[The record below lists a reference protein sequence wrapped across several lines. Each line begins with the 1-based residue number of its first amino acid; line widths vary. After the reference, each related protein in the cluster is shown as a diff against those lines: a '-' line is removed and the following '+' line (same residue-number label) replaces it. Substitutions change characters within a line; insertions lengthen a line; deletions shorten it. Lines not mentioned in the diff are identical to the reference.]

1 MSKFLKLEIKQKN
14 CTGLY
19 LKVEDDFQKEL
30 KNITDIN
37 KYLKDNQTV
46 TLQLRQKVDYKRG
59 KKNFIFFYN
68 ETKEDFSKMIV
79 SSFNSIFSIIEAS
92 KLDIKEKISKGISL
106 KKNKAENQETKELN
120 DNPTFLEV
128 AEDFIQKRALLLR
141 GKSLKSYKTTF
152 LYTFKKI
159 HNIKF
164 SDITNKDITNLINDL
179 KKQKIKDGSIVLKG
193 IHLKVLFRKNRNLNN
208 LVNLDDIELPKN
220 ATKRDYRLSLDD
232 TKRIIQ
238 GLREYSKTTLK
249 DGTVFYKKEE
259 LKNIFAFS
267 LNGRR
272 ISEILNLRFEDINI
286 DTRTFIIKSE
296 NAKGKKQLDF
306 YIDDYLLEAIKS
318 QAILRN
324 VDLNSNSNKR
334 VFKTLSINTP
344 LVNFQKMLS
353 DMNLPKL
360 RLHDIRHLLAT
371 TLVQNGTP
379 IQHISRM
386 LGHSSIAITEA
397 RYATTNREQANKA
410 MNDFNKL
417 MEL

>member
-19 LKVEDDFQKEL
+19 LKVEDNFQKEL

-46 TLQLRQKVDYKRG
+46 TLQLRQKVENKRG
-59 KKNFIFFYN
+59 KKNFTFFYN

-220 ATKRDYRLSLDD
+220 GTKRDYRLSLDD

-397 RYATTNREQANKA
+397 RYATTNKEQANKA

>member
-46 TLQLRQKVDYKRG
+46 TLQLRQKVDNKRG
-59 KKNFIFFYN
+59 KKNFTFFYN

-179 KKQKIKDGSIVLKG
+179 KKQKIKDSSIVLKG

-220 ATKRDYRLSLDD
+220 GTKRDYRLSLDD

-286 DTRTFIIKSE
+286 NTRTFIIKSE

-334 VFKTLSINTP
+334 VFKTSSVTTP
-344 LVNFQKMLS
+344 LLNFQKMLQ

-379 IQHISRM
+379 IQYISRM
-386 LGHSSIAITEA
+386 LGHSKIAITEA
-397 RYATTNREQANKA
+397 RYATTNKEQANKA

>member
-1 MSKFLKLEIKQKN
+1 MSKFLKLENKKKN

-19 LKVEDDFQKEL
+19 LKVEDNFQKEL
-30 KNITDIN
+30 KSITDIN

-46 TLQLRQKVDYKRG
+46 TLQLRQKVENKRG
-59 KKNFIFFYN
+59 KKNFTFFYN

-79 SSFNSIFSIIEAS
+79 STFNSIFSIIEAS

-397 RYATTNREQANKA
+397 RYATTNKEQANKA

>member
-19 LKVEDDFQKEL
+19 LKVEDDFQKKLE
-30 KNITDIN
+30 NIN
-37 KYLKDNQTV
+37 HLNNYLKDNQTV

-220 ATKRDYRLSLDD
+220 GTKRDYRLSLDD

-286 DTRTFIIKSE
+286 NTRTFIIKSE

-334 VFKTLSINTP
+334 VFKTSSINTP

-360 RLHDIRHLLAT
+360 RLHDLRHMIAT

>member
-19 LKVEDDFQKEL
+19 LKVEDNFQKEL

-46 TLQLRQKVDYKRG
+46 TLQLRQKVDNKRG
-59 KKNFIFFYN
+59 KKNFIFFHN

-220 ATKRDYRLSLDD
+220 GTKRDYRLSLDD

-344 LVNFQKMLS
+344 LVNFQKMLN

>member
-19 LKVEDDFQKEL
+19 LKVEDDFQKKLE
-30 KNITDIN
+30 NIN
-37 KYLKDNQTV
+37 HLNNYLKDNQTV

-220 ATKRDYRLSLDD
+220 GTKRDYRLSLDD

-324 VDLNSNSNKR
+324 VDLNSNSNKK
-334 VFKTLSINTP
+334 VFKTSSINTP
-344 LVNFQKMLS
+344 LVNFQKMLN

>member
-19 LKVEDDFQKEL
+19 LKVEDNFQKEL

-46 TLQLRQKVDYKRG
+46 TLQLRQKVENKRG
-59 KKNFIFFYN
+59 KKNFTFFYN

-220 ATKRDYRLSLDD
+220 GTKRDYRLSLDD

-238 GLREYSKTTLK
+238 GLREYSKATLK

-286 DTRTFIIKSE
+286 NTRTFIIKSE

-334 VFKTLSINTP
+334 VFKTSSINTP

-397 RYATTNREQANKA
+397 RYATTNKEQANKA

>member
-19 LKVEDDFQKEL
+19 LKVEDNFQKEL

-46 TLQLRQKVDYKRG
+46 TLQLRQKVENKRG
-59 KKNFIFFYN
+59 KKNFTFFYN

-179 KKQKIKDGSIVLKG
+179 KKQKIKDGSILLKG

-286 DTRTFIIKSE
+286 NTRTFIIKSE

-344 LVNFQKMLS
+344 LVNFQKMLN

-397 RYATTNREQANKA
+397 RYATTNKEQANKA

>member
-19 LKVEDDFQKEL
+19 LKVEDDFQKKLE
-30 KNITDIN
+30 NIN
-37 KYLKDNQTV
+37 HLNNYLKDNQTV

-220 ATKRDYRLSLDD
+220 GTKRDYRLSLDD

-238 GLREYSKTTLK
+238 GLREYSKTILK

-344 LVNFQKMLS
+344 LVNFQKMLN

>member
-19 LKVEDDFQKEL
+19 LKVEDDFQKKLE
-30 KNITDIN
+30 NIN
-37 KYLKDNQTV
+37 HLNNYLKDNQTV

-220 ATKRDYRLSLDD
+220 GTKRDYRLSLDD

-344 LVNFQKMLS
+344 LVNFQKMLN

-360 RLHDIRHLLAT
+360 RLHDLRHMIAT

>member
-19 LKVEDDFQKEL
+19 LKVEDNFQKEL

-46 TLQLRQKVDYKRG
+46 TLQLRQKVENKRG
-59 KKNFIFFYN
+59 KKNFTFFYN

-179 KKQKIKDGSIVLKG
+179 KKQKIKDGSILLKG

-238 GLREYSKTTLK
+238 GLREYSKATLK

-286 DTRTFIIKSE
+286 NTRTFIIKSE

-334 VFKTLSINTP
+334 VFKTSSINTP
-344 LVNFQKMLS
+344 LVNFQKMLQ

-397 RYATTNREQANKA
+397 RYATTNKEQANKA

>member
-19 LKVEDDFQKEL
+19 LKVEDDFQKKLE
-30 KNITDIN
+30 NIN
-37 KYLKDNQTV
+37 HLNNYLKDNQTV

-220 ATKRDYRLSLDD
+220 GTKRDYRLSLDD

-286 DTRTFIIKSE
+286 NTRTFIIKSE

-344 LVNFQKMLS
+344 LVNFQKMLN

-397 RYATTNREQANKA
+397 RYATTNKEQANKA

>member
-19 LKVEDDFQKEL
+19 LKVEDNFQKEL

-46 TLQLRQKVDYKRG
+46 TLQLRQKVENKRG
-59 KKNFIFFYN
+59 KKNFTFFYN

-220 ATKRDYRLSLDD
+220 GTKRDYRLSLDD

-286 DTRTFIIKSE
+286 NTRTFIIKSE

-344 LVNFQKMLS
+344 LVNFQKMLN

-360 RLHDIRHLLAT
+360 RLHDLRHMIAT

-397 RYATTNREQANKA
+397 RYATTNKEQANKA
-410 MNDFNKL
+410 MSDFNKL

>member
-46 TLQLRQKVDYKRG
+46 TLQLRQKVDNKRG
-59 KKNFIFFYN
+59 KKNFTFFYN

-128 AEDFIQKRALLLR
+128 VEDFIQKRALLLR

-220 ATKRDYRLSLDD
+220 GTKRDYRLSLDD

-397 RYATTNREQANKA
+397 RYATTNKEQANKA

>member
-46 TLQLRQKVDYKRG
+46 TLQLRQKIDNKRG
-59 KKNFIFFYN
+59 KKNFTFFYN
-68 ETKEDFSKMIV
+68 ETKEDFEKNIV
-79 SSFNSIFSIIEAS
+79 STFNSIFSIIEAS
-92 KLDIKEKISKGISL
+92 RLEIKEKISNGISL
-106 KKNKAENQETKELN
+106 KRNKAENQETKELN

-128 AEDFIQKRALLLR
+128 VEDFLKRRALLLR

-159 HNIKF
+159 HNINF

-179 KKQKIKDGSIVLKG
+179 KKQKIKDGSILLKG

-220 ATKRDYRLSLDD
+220 GTKRDYRLSLDD

-306 YIDDYLLEAIKS
+306 YIDDHLLKAIKS

-334 VFKTLSINTP
+334 VFKTSSVTTP
-344 LVNFQKMLS
+344 LLNFQKMLQ

-379 IQHISRM
+379 IQYISRM
-386 LGHSSIAITEA
+386 LGHSKIAITES
-397 RYATTNREQANKA
+397 RYATTNKEQANKA

-417 MEL
+417 MES

>member
-1 MSKFLKLEIKQKN
+1 M
-14 CTGLY
+14 
-19 LKVEDDFQKEL
+19 
-30 KNITDIN
+30 
-37 KYLKDNQTV
+37 
-46 TLQLRQKVDYKRG
+46 LQ
-59 KKNFIFFYN
+59 
-68 ETKEDFSKMIV
+68 
-79 SSFNSIFSIIEAS
+79 
-92 KLDIKEKISKGISL
+92 
-106 KKNKAENQETKELN
+106 
-120 DNPTFLEV
+120 
-128 AEDFIQKRALLLR
+128 
-141 GKSLKSYKTTF
+141 
-152 LYTFKKI
+152 
-159 HNIKF
+159 
-164 SDITNKDITNLINDL
+164 
-179 KKQKIKDGSIVLKG
+179 
-193 IHLKVLFRKNRNLNN
+193 
-208 LVNLDDIELPKN
+208 
-220 ATKRDYRLSLDD
+220 KRDYRLSLDD

-296 NAKGKKQLDF
+296 NAKENNLIF

-334 VFKTLSINTP
+334 VFKTSSINTP
-344 LVNFQKMLS
+344 LVNFQKMLQ

-386 LGHSSIAITEA
+386 LGHSSIA
-397 RYATTNREQANKA
+397 NH
-410 MNDFNKL
+410 
-417 MEL
+417 

>member
-19 LKVEDDFQKEL
+19 LKVEDNFQKEL

-46 TLQLRQKVDYKRG
+46 TLQLRQKIENKRG
-59 KKNFIFFYN
+59 KKNFTFFYN

-179 KKQKIKDGSIVLKG
+179 KKQKIKDGSILLKG

-220 ATKRDYRLSLDD
+220 GTKRDYRLSLDD

-238 GLREYSKTTLK
+238 GLREYSKATLK

-286 DTRTFIIKSE
+286 NTRTFIIKSE

-344 LVNFQKMLS
+344 LVNFQKMLN

-397 RYATTNREQANKA
+397 RYATTNKEQANKA

>member
-19 LKVEDDFQKEL
+19 LKVEDNFQKKLE
-30 KNITDIN
+30 NIN
-37 KYLKDNQTV
+37 HLNNYLKDNQTV
-46 TLQLRQKVDYKRG
+46 TLQLRQKVENKRG
-59 KKNFIFFYN
+59 KKNFTFFYN

-324 VDLNSNSNKR
+324 VDLNSNSNKK
-334 VFKTLSINTP
+334 VFKTSSINTP
-344 LVNFQKMLS
+344 LVNFQKMLN

-360 RLHDIRHLLAT
+360 RLHDLRHMIAT

-397 RYATTNREQANKA
+397 RYATTNKEQANKA

>member
-19 LKVEDDFQKEL
+19 LKVEDNFQKEL

-46 TLQLRQKVDYKRG
+46 TLQLRQKVENKRG

-159 HNIKF
+159 HNINF

-179 KKQKIKDGSIVLKG
+179 KKQKIKDGSILLKG

-220 ATKRDYRLSLDD
+220 GTKRDYRLSLDD

-324 VDLNSNSNKR
+324 VDLNSNSNKK
-334 VFKTLSINTP
+334 VFKTSSINTP
-344 LVNFQKMLS
+344 LVNFQKMLN

-360 RLHDIRHLLAT
+360 RLHDLRHMIAT

-397 RYATTNREQANKA
+397 RYATTNKEQANKA
-410 MNDFNKL
+410 MSDFNKL

>member
-19 LKVEDDFQKEL
+19 LKVEDDFQKKLE
-30 KNITDIN
+30 NIN
-37 KYLKDNQTV
+37 HLNNYLKDNQTV

-179 KKQKIKDGSIVLKG
+179 KKQKIKDGSILLKG

-220 ATKRDYRLSLDD
+220 GTKRDYRLSLDD

-344 LVNFQKMLS
+344 LVNFQKMLN

-397 RYATTNREQANKA
+397 RYATTNKEQANKA

>member
-19 LKVEDDFQKEL
+19 LKVEDNFQKEL

-46 TLQLRQKVDYKRG
+46 TLQLRQKVENKRG
-59 KKNFIFFYN
+59 KKNFTFFYN

-128 AEDFIQKRALLLR
+128 VEDFIQKRALLLR

-220 ATKRDYRLSLDD
+220 GTKRDYRLSLDD

-286 DTRTFIIKSE
+286 NTRTFIIKSE

-344 LVNFQKMLS
+344 LVNFQKMLN

-360 RLHDIRHLLAT
+360 RLHDLRHMIAT

-397 RYATTNREQANKA
+397 RYATTNKEQANKA

>member
-1 MSKFLKLEIKQKN
+1 MIFYVRKLS
-14 CTGLY
+14 
-19 LKVEDDFQKEL
+19 
-30 KNITDIN
+30 

-46 TLQLRQKVDYKRG
+46 TLQLRQKVDNKRG
-59 KKNFIFFYN
+59 KKNFTFFYN

-79 SSFNSIFSIIEAS
+79 STFNSIFSIIEAS

-220 ATKRDYRLSLDD
+220 GTKRDYRLSLDD

-272 ISEILNLRFEDINI
+272 VSEILNLRFEDINI

-334 VFKTLSINTP
+334 VFKTSSINTP

-360 RLHDIRHLLAT
+360 RLHDLRHMIAT

-397 RYATTNREQANKA
+397 RYATTNKEQANKA

>member
-19 LKVEDDFQKEL
+19 LKVEDNFQKEL

-46 TLQLRQKVDYKRG
+46 TLQLRQKVENKRG
-59 KKNFIFFYN
+59 KKNFTFFYN

-92 KLDIKEKISKGISL
+92 RLDIKEKISKGISL

-128 AEDFIQKRALLLR
+128 AEDFLSNRELTLRSGTLYLYKAVFSYSKQLHSKR
-141 GKSLKSYKTTF
+141 
-152 LYTFKKI
+152 FKE
-159 HNIKF
+159 
-164 SDITNKDITNLINDL
+164 ITNKDIINQINDF
-179 KKQKIKDGSIVLKG
+179 KKQNLKDNTIELRGIILKTLFKKNK
-193 IHLKVLFRKNRNLNN
+193 HLNK
-208 LVNLDDIELPKN
+208 LVTLEDIELPTNNTRREYK
-220 ATKRDYRLSLDD
+220 LSLDD

-334 VFKTLSINTP
+334 VFKTSSVTTP
-344 LVNFQKMLS
+344 LLNFQKMLS

-379 IQHISRM
+379 IQYISRM
-386 LGHSSIAITEA
+386 LGHSKIAITEA
-397 RYATTNREQANKA
+397 RYATTNKEQANKA
-410 MNDFNKL
+410 MSDFNKL

>member
-19 LKVEDDFQKEL
+19 LKVEDDFQKKLE
-30 KNITDIN
+30 NIN
-37 KYLKDNQTV
+37 HLNNYLKDNQTV
-46 TLQLRQKVDYKRG
+46 TLQLRQKIENKRG
-59 KKNFIFFYN
+59 KKNFTFLHN

-179 KKQKIKDGSIVLKG
+179 KKQKIKDGSILLKG

-220 ATKRDYRLSLDD
+220 GTKRDYRLSLDD

-344 LVNFQKMLS
+344 LVNFQKMLN

-397 RYATTNREQANKA
+397 RYATTNKEQANKA

>member
-19 LKVEDDFQKEL
+19 LKVEDDFQKKLE
-30 KNITDIN
+30 NIN
-37 KYLKDNQTV
+37 HLNNYLKDNQTV
-46 TLQLRQKVDYKRG
+46 TLQLRQKIENKRG
-59 KKNFIFFYN
+59 KENFTFFHN

-220 ATKRDYRLSLDD
+220 GTKRDYRLSLDD

-344 LVNFQKMLS
+344 LVNFQKMLN

-397 RYATTNREQANKA
+397 RYATTNKEQANKA

>member
-46 TLQLRQKVDYKRG
+46 TLQLRQKIENKRG
-59 KKNFIFFYN
+59 KKNFTFFYN

-106 KKNKAENQETKELN
+106 KRNKAENQETKELN

-220 ATKRDYRLSLDD
+220 GTKRDYRLSLDD

-344 LVNFQKMLS
+344 LVNFQKMLN

>member
-46 TLQLRQKVDYKRG
+46 TLQLRQKVDNKRG
-59 KKNFIFFYN
+59 KKNFTFFYN

-179 KKQKIKDGSIVLKG
+179 KKQKIKDGSILLKG

-220 ATKRDYRLSLDD
+220 GTKRDYRLSLDD

-324 VDLNSNSNKR
+324 VDLNSNSNKK
-334 VFKTLSINTP
+334 VFKTSSINTP

-397 RYATTNREQANKA
+397 RYATTNKEQANKA

>member
-19 LKVEDDFQKEL
+19 LKVEDNFQKEL

-46 TLQLRQKVDYKRG
+46 TLQLRQKVDNKRG
-59 KKNFIFFYN
+59 KKNFTFFYN

-179 KKQKIKDGSIVLKG
+179 KKQKIKDSSIVLKG

-220 ATKRDYRLSLDD
+220 GTKRDYRLSLDD

-272 ISEILNLRFEDINI
+272 VSEILNLRFEDINI
-286 DTRTFIIKSE
+286 NTRTFIIKSE

-334 VFKTLSINTP
+334 VFKTSSINTP

-360 RLHDIRHLLAT
+360 RLHDLRHMIAT

-397 RYATTNREQANKA
+397 RYATTNKEQANKA

>member
-1 MSKFLKLEIKQKN
+1 MSILMNIEKIS
-14 CTGLY
+14 
-19 LKVEDDFQKEL
+19 QKEL

-46 TLQLRQKVDYKRG
+46 TLQLRQKVDNKRG
-59 KKNFIFFYN
+59 KKNFTFFYN

-179 KKQKIKDGSIVLKG
+179 KKQKIKDSSIVLKG

-220 ATKRDYRLSLDD
+220 GTKRDYRLSLDD

-324 VDLNSNSNKR
+324 VDLNSNSNKK
-334 VFKTLSINTP
+334 VFKTSSINTP

-397 RYATTNREQANKA
+397 RYATTNKEQANKA

>member
-19 LKVEDDFQKEL
+19 LKVEDDFQKKLE
-30 KNITDIN
+30 NIN
-37 KYLKDNQTV
+37 HLNNYLKDNQTV

-59 KKNFIFFYN
+59 KKNFIFFFN

-220 ATKRDYRLSLDD
+220 GTKRDYRLSLDD

-344 LVNFQKMLS
+344 LVNFQKMLN
-353 DMNLPKL
+353 DMDLPKL

-397 RYATTNREQANKA
+397 RYATTNKEQANKA

>member
-19 LKVEDDFQKEL
+19 LKVEDNFQKEL

-46 TLQLRQKVDYKRG
+46 TLQLRQKIENKRG
-59 KKNFIFFYN
+59 KKNFTFFYN

-220 ATKRDYRLSLDD
+220 GTKRDYRLSLDD

-334 VFKTLSINTP
+334 VFKTSSINTP
-344 LVNFQKMLS
+344 LVNFQKMLN

-360 RLHDIRHLLAT
+360 RLHDLRHMIAT

>member
-1 MSKFLKLEIKQKN
+1 MSKFLKLKIENKN

-19 LKVEDDFQKEL
+19 LKVEDDFQKKLE
-30 KNITDIN
+30 NIN
-37 KYLKDNQTV
+37 HLNNYLKDNQTV
-46 TLQLRQKVDYKRG
+46 TLQLRQKIQNKRG
-59 KKNFIFFYN
+59 KKNFIFLHN

-220 ATKRDYRLSLDD
+220 GTKRDYRLSLDD

-286 DTRTFIIKSE
+286 DTRAFIIKSE

-344 LVNFQKMLS
+344 LVNFQKMLN

>member
-19 LKVEDDFQKEL
+19 LKVEDNFQKEL
-30 KNITDIN
+30 KSITDIN

-46 TLQLRQKVDYKRG
+46 TLQLRQKVDNKRG
-59 KKNFIFFYN
+59 KKNFTFFYN

-79 SSFNSIFSIIEAS
+79 STFNSIFSIIEAS

-220 ATKRDYRLSLDD
+220 GTKRDYRLSLDD

-324 VDLNSNSNKR
+324 VDLNSNSNKK
-334 VFKTLSINTP
+334 VFKTSSINTP
-344 LVNFQKMLS
+344 LVNFQKMLN

-360 RLHDIRHLLAT
+360 RLHDLRHMIAT

-397 RYATTNREQANKA
+397 RYATTNKEQANKA

>member
-19 LKVEDDFQKEL
+19 LKVEDNFQKEL

-46 TLQLRQKVDYKRG
+46 TLQLRQKIENKRG
-59 KKNFIFFYN
+59 KKNFTFFHN

-220 ATKRDYRLSLDD
+220 GTKRDYRLSLDD

-324 VDLNSNSNKR
+324 VDLNSNSNKK
-334 VFKTLSINTP
+334 VFKTSSINTP
-344 LVNFQKMLS
+344 LVNFQKMLN

-360 RLHDIRHLLAT
+360 RLHDLRHMIAT

-397 RYATTNREQANKA
+397 RYATTNKEQANKA

>member
-19 LKVEDDFQKEL
+19 LKVEDNFQKEL

-46 TLQLRQKVDYKRG
+46 TLQLRQKIENKRG
-59 KKNFIFFYN
+59 KKNFTFFHN

-128 AEDFIQKRALLLR
+128 VEDFIQKRALLLR

-193 IHLKVLFRKNRNLNN
+193 IHLKVLFRKNRNLNS
-208 LVNLDDIELPKN
+208 LVNLDDIELPKKG
-220 ATKRDYRLSLDD
+220 TKRDYRLSLDD

-272 ISEILNLRFEDINI
+272 VSEILNLRFEDINI

-324 VDLNSNSNKR
+324 VDLNSNSNKK
-334 VFKTLSINTP
+334 VFKTSSINTP
-344 LVNFQKMLS
+344 LVNFQKMLG

-397 RYATTNREQANKA
+397 RYATTNKEQANKA